1 MRGLR
6 DIGLVAAVLLIAVTA
21 STPPSRGETAPT
33 RDAIINQLARLDTA
47 PELDITALRQKTL
60 ERSRIRSRNEPEAS
74 KRPPIAPEFLALPA
88 VNLDIQFDTDTPIVR
103 PPSYETVGRV
113 ADALVNA
120 KLLPYSFLIVSHIES
135 NGKRESNV
143 ILSQRRADAIRD
155 ILINTFKIS
164 PKRIQTVGLGEEQL
178 LDPAH
183 PTASANQQ
191 TQVMTTAKMPEQS
204 EQPARPEPSSPSPAK
219 KPAKKKR

>member
-1 MRGLR
+1 
-6 DIGLVAAVLLIAVTA
+6 
-21 STPPSRGETAPT
+21 
-33 RDAIINQLARLDTA
+33 
-47 PELDITALRQKTL
+47 
-60 ERSRIRSRNEPEAS
+60 
-74 KRPPIAPEFLALPA
+74 
-88 VNLDIQFDTDTPIVR
+88 
-103 PPSYETVGRV
+103 
-113 ADALVNA
+113 VNA